1 MGAYVEA
8 AEQFEFDREKFNE
21 LVVYIARHSEGDPT
35 FGAVKLNKVLYYA
48 DFASFRMF
56 HKPITGAS
64 YQKLRE
70 GPAPR
75 ELLAVRESLVKSGDA
90 WIEQRDWFTGVQHR
104 LCIDAN
110 RSPNVELFT
119 PDEIEL
125 VDSTIEFFYGKTAR
139 EVSDFSHHEPGWRL
153 AEQGE
158 TIPYETAWLSGD
170 PIDSATEEIIRRMAA
185 PWALASCA
193 R

>member
-1 MGAYVEA
+1 MNEYVEA
-8 AEQFEFDREKFNE
+8 AERFSFDEEKFRE
-21 LVVYIARHSEGDPT
+21 LIVYVARKSEDDPT

-56 HKPITGAS
+56 HEPITGAS
-64 YQKLRE
+64 YRKLQE

-75 ELLAVRESLVKSGDA
+75 ELLDAREDLMERGDA
-90 WIEQRDWFTGVQHR
+90 WIEQREFFTGVQHR
-104 LCIDAN
+104 LCIRKD
-110 RSPNVELFT
+110 RTPDLELFT
-119 PDEIEL
+119 PQEIQL
-125 VDSTIEFFYGKTAR
+125 VDNIVEFFYGKTAR

-170 PIDSATEEIIRRMAA
+170 PIDSATEEIIRRMA
-185 PWALASCA
+185 P
-193 R
+193 